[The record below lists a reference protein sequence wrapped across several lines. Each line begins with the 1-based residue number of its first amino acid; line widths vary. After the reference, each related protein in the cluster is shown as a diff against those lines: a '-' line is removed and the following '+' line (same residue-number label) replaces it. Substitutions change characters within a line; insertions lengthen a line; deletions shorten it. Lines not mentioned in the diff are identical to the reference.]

1 MFSGTV
7 TSQAERLAK
16 ISKAE
21 RRSLELEEEMSEL
34 HDMVENLSFEKEEI
48 QLEKEIVEQTLVD
61 VRMELAQ
68 RDGEIENYKLG
79 KNITVVLFLFLF
91 LFFSLLFVIILFF
104 LCFLLKHP
112 NKSFFLTSSYTK
124 HFLFICTIQNRRYH

>member
-79 KNITVVLFLFLF
+79 KNITVVFQYFYFYFYSFRYCLLSSCFFLFSSKTSKQVI
-91 LFFSLLFVIILFF
+91 FFNVIIY
-104 LCFLLKHP
+104 K
-112 NKSFFLTSSYTK
+112 T
-124 HFLFICTIQNRRYH
+124 LFIHLHHSK